1 MNLLIAAML
10 KKTCGC
16 VITKVLKLDVYSN
29 VISFS

>member
-1 MNLLIAAML
+1 MNLLIAML

-16 VITKVLKLDVYSN
+16 VITKVFKLDAYSN